1 MQDTRQAS
9 GRRNPVPPGDVL
21 VHLGE
26 RGGKPRAQA
35 PRGAEGLAE
44 QRVGG
49 GAPQATVKDSEMYCF
64 DQALRPGTEL

>member
-49 GAPQATVKDSEMYCF
+49 GGTAGHGQG
-64 DQALRPGTEL
+64 LRDVLF